1 MKLGDRIKV
10 IDQEIYGLL
19 IHDHGTEVV
28 IEDEDADLFDC
39 PEDKQLCFKK
49 SEVEL
54 AMPKDW
60 VDASFGGVRVYHAKD
75 LAIYIND
82 DDFEVHNM
90 NIAKSKFSLLL
101 KSDDWE
107 NVISFVERRAA

>member
-60 VDASFGGVRVYHAKD
+60 VDASFGGVRIYHAKD
-75 LAIYIND
+75 LAIYVCDNYV
-82 DDFEVHNM
+82 EVHDL
-90 NIAKSKFSLLL
+90 NIPLSKESFLY
-101 KSDDWE
+101 KADNWK
-107 NVISFVERRAA
+107 NVISFVEERAA